1 MAEIIKEQ
9 PNQETLWA
17 GQTGERWLTNV
28 DRFEG
33 MIKPIG
39 DALIELAGCRQGE
52 QIIDVGCGAGA
63 TSIEIA
69 QQVGVRGS
77 VTGLD
82 ISPVLVAEATK
93 RTKMLGLDHVRFIL
107 GDAAVASL
115 PTAQAS
121 GIVSRFGI
129 MFFSNPHAAFA
140 HMHGFLKSGGRLSI
154 ACWGPLPQNPW
165 MLEVRNIL
173 AAHFPLPT
181 PIPRA
186 PGPFA
191 FSEPAYI
198 EEILQTSG
206 FKEISFSSWQRN
218 LFVGGSGSNSESAA
232 KFLLE
237 ALSIAQLPEDLP
249 DLVKTTIHSELSE
262 RLKAYYTKDGVQMP
276 ASVWL
281 ISAIA

>member
-1 MAEIIKEQ
+1 MAETIKQQ

-17 GQTGERWLTNV
+17 GQNGERWLANV

-33 MIKPIG
+33 TIEPIG
-39 DALIELAGCRQGE
+39 EALIERATCREGE
-52 QIIDVGCGAGA
+52 HIIDVGCGAGA
-63 TSIEIA
+63 TSIAIA
-69 QQVGVRGS
+69 RQVGATGS

-93 RTKMLGLDHVRFIL
+93 RAQIAGFDHANFIL
-107 GDAAVASL
+107 GDAATVSL
-115 PTAQAS
+115 PMTQADC
-121 GIVSRFGI
+121 IVSRFGI
-129 MFFSNPHAAFA
+129 MFFSDPVAAFT
-140 HMHGFLKSGGRLSI
+140 HMHGFLKSDGRLAI
-154 ACWGPLPQNPW
+154 ACWASLPQNQW

-181 PIPRA
+181 PIPHA

-206 FKEISFSSWQRN
+206 FKDITISPWKSN
-218 LFVGGSGSNSESAA
+218 LFVGGSGSNPQSAA
-232 KFLLE
+232 EFLLK
-237 ALSIAQLPEDLP
+237 ALSVAQLPEDLP
-249 DLVKTTIHSELSE
+249 DSVKTTIQVELTE
-262 RLKAYYTKDGVQMP
+262 RLTAYDTKDGVQMP

-281 ISAIA
+281 IDAKA